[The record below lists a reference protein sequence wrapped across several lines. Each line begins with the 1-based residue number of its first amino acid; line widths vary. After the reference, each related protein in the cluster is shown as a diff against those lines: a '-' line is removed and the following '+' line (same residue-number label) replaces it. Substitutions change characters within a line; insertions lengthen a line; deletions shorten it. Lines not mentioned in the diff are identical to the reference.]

1 MGIEPTH
8 IGITIRGLTTWRQT
22 PYRNTLDL
30 QPSHGDQTTFDLLG
44 SCVQFRVF
52 LYGHKQMLTGF
63 EPAPPA
69 LTMITQSANLWSLSR
84 GRCACQYTK
93 QPVYVHCSTRRAVL
107 YHIETLSIIF
117 STAGTV
123 DFRSLP
129 GPPNR
134 APGIFDR

>member
-1 MGIEPTH
+1 
-8 IGITIRGLTTWRQT
+8 
-22 PYRNTLDL
+22 
-30 QPSHGDQTTFDLLG
+30 
-44 SCVQFRVF
+44 
-52 LYGHKQMLTGF
+52 
-63 EPAPPA
+63 
-69 LTMITQSANLWSLSR
+69 
-84 GRCACQYTK
+84 
-93 QPVYVHCSTRRAVL
+93 VHCSTRRAVL